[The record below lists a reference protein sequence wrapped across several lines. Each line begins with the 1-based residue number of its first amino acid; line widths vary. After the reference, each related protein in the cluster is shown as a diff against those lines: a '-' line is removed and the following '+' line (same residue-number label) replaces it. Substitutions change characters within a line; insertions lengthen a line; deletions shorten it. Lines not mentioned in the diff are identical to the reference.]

1 MYQGCFGPDDWIYII
16 LYGML
21 VVIQDS
27 DLTYKTEHITQQLRT
42 TREARKMSQRE
53 LSARSGLTQSHISQ
67 IERGTM
73 EPGLG
78 SLVDVARALD
88 LEIVLAPKKLMP
100 AIRNI
105 LDSIATSNDIVPSDQ
120 RKLVRR
126 LERLFA
132 QHRGELGSAAEA
144 EKFRNGLAL
153 LRHLPLSSEEM
164 DTFREATAL
173 LDRWESDPPS
183 GRELSRIVD
192 AVRQLRNAA
201 VHRDRNDVV
210 PRSAYALDEEDDD
223 A

>member
-1 MYQGCFGPDDWIYII
+1 MI
-16 LYGML
+16 
-21 VVIQDS
+21 V
-27 DLTYKTEHITQQLRT
+27 TYKTDHITQQLRA
-42 TREARKMSQRE
+42 ARQGQKLSQRE

-105 LDSIATSNDIVPSDQ
+105 LVSRSTSNDVLTSDQ
-120 RKLVRR
+120 RKLVAR
-126 LERLFA
+126 LERWLA
-132 QHRGELGSAAEA
+132 QFGYGAGSRVDADIF
-144 EKFRNGLAL
+144 KDSLAL
-153 LRHLPLSSEEM
+153 LRHFPLTPDELDMLKRAADRLETSRADKMPWQEM
-164 DTFREATAL
+164 GAIARE
-173 LDRWESDPPS
+173 
-183 GRELSRIVD
+183 I
-192 AVRQLRNAA
+192 RQLRNAA
-201 VHRDRNDVV
+201 VHRDRDDSV

>member
-1 MYQGCFGPDDWIYII
+1 MA
-16 LYGML
+16 
-21 VVIQDS
+21 
-27 DLTYKTEHITQQLRT
+27 YKTEHITQQLRSA
-42 TREARKMSQRE
+42 REARKMSQRE

-73 EPGLG
+73 EPGLD

-100 AIRNI
+100 AIRSI

-120 RKLVRR
+120 RKLVGR
-126 LERLFA
+126 LERWSA
-132 QHRGELGSAAEA
+132 QHRGVLGSAVDADA
-144 EKFRNGLAL
+144 FKSSLAL
-153 LRHLPLSSEEM
+153 LRHLSLSSEDI
-164 DTFREATAL
+164 DTLKEATAP
-173 LDRWESDPPS
+173 LDKWGSDPPS
-183 GRELSRIVD
+183 VGELSKIVD

-201 VHRDRNDVV
+201 VHRDRHDVF